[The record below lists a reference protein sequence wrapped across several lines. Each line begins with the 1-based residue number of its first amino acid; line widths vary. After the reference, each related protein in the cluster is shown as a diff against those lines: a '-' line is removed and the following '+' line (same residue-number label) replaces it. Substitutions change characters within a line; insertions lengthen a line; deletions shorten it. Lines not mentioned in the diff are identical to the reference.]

1 MKVVRRVLLILVL
14 TPLLLFGGYLIYAQ
28 TLIGVHPKTVAY
40 YQKLSGELR
49 RRRHSPNYFILTT
62 IRPRWLNELLRPFGA
77 APFSRHVHAE
87 AVDLIVLDVNG
98 DWSADAKDVDIVY
111 DVLNRVIVRDGGGVG
126 TYKGEP
132 LFLQYQMIHFDCR
145 GHRARWHR

>member
-1 MKVVRRVLLILVL
+1 MKYFRRALLILLLV
-14 TPLLLFGGYLIYAQ
+14 PLLISGGYLIYAQ
-28 TLIGVHPKTVAY
+28 MLFGVHPKTVAY
-40 YQKLSGELR
+40 YHKLTEELHR
-49 RRRHSPNYFILTT
+49 RNHSPNYFILTT

-98 DWSADAKDVDIVY
+98 DGAADAKDVDIVY
-111 DVLNRVIVRDGGGVG
+111 DLLNRLIVGDGGGVG
-126 TYKGEP
+126 TYKNES
-132 LFLQYQMIHFDCR
+132 LFLQYQMVHFDCR